1 MLVELTGLGLGV
13 ISGRMLHKNRS
24 IKKLVARF
32 TLFTIYA
39 LLFVLG
45 AKLGGDA
52 ALFQALAQLGFQGV
66 IIGLFCTM
74 GSALC
79 VCLAKG
85 LFQVKAE
92 EGNIPGTERKLV
104 QGIIGSTVILG
115 AFCAGLILGKLGL
128 LPSWMHGGNASM
140 YMLRL
145 MLFGVGMG
153 MGFDLNALLIV
164 RGLGWRV
171 LLIPFLIIVGTV
183 AGSVLAAG
191 LLPELSFRSSL
202 AVGAGFGYYSL
213 SSVIITEM
221 GDAAL
226 GSVAL
231 LSNIFRELF
240 TLLATP
246 FLVRLFGP
254 LSPIGAAA
262 APSMD
267 TCLPVIVHF
276 SGEYYGFI
284 SLFSGLVLT
293 ILVPFLVP
301 LALRIPL

>member
-1 MLVELTGLGLGV
+1 MLAELACLGLGV
-13 ISGRMLHKNRS
+13 VPGRMLHKNRTL
-24 IKKLVARF
+24 KKLVGKI
-32 TLFTIYA
+32 TLVTIYA
-39 LLFVLG
+39 LLFILG
-45 AKLGGDA
+45 AKLGADESLFE
-52 ALFQALAQLGFQGV
+52 ALTTLGLQG
-66 IIGLFCTM
+66 IAIGFCCTM
-74 GSALC
+74 GSALA
-79 VCLAKG
+79 VSLARKI
-85 LFQVKAE
+85 FTKKAE
-92 EGNIPGTERKLV
+92 EGEIPGTK
-104 QGIIGSTVILG
+104 GSLARGILG
-115 AFCAGLILGKLGL
+115 SLYILGTFCAGLVLGRLGL
-128 LPSWMHGGNASM
+128 LPLWLYGGNASI
-140 YMLRL
+140 YILRI

-171 LLIPFLIIVGTV
+171 LLVPLLIIIGTL
-183 AGSVLAAG
+183 AGSLVSAS
-191 LLPELSFRSSL
+191 LLSELPLRSTL

-226 GSVAL
+226 GSIAL
-231 LSNIFRELF
+231 ISNIFRELF

-246 FLVRLFGP
+246 FLVRLLGP

-284 SLFSGLVLT
+284 SIFSGLVLT

-301 LALRIPL
+301 LAMKL